1 MEVRGMEK
9 KFERLIS
16 TMKKRRRRRQLKE
29 ARKNE
34 WVMRMM
40 GLINEPPARASRHR
54 RRQKKGAS

>member
-1 MEVRGMEK
+1 MEK
-9 KFERLIS
+9 KFKRIIVNMS
-16 TMKKRRRRRQLKE
+16 KRRRRRQLKE